1 MERRGAV
8 VYALLSRESF
18 EKTSREMYVYIY
30 IYIHIE
36 GERERERKR
45 GDEGKF

>member
-1 MERRGAV
+1 MVERRGAV

-30 IYIHIE
+30 IYTYR
-36 GERERERKR
+36 GRKR
-45 GDEGKF
+45 KREKERG

>member
-1 MERRGAV
+1 MVERRGAV

-30 IYIHIE
+30 IHIE
-36 GERERERKR
+36 GERERERER

>member
-30 IYIHIE
+30 IHIE